1 MFSSADFGCECG
13 AYENTEVEAAKCMQQ
28 IKEQILKE
36 KNYKNIKISFK

>member
-36 KNYKNIKISFK
+36 KKMIKILKFL